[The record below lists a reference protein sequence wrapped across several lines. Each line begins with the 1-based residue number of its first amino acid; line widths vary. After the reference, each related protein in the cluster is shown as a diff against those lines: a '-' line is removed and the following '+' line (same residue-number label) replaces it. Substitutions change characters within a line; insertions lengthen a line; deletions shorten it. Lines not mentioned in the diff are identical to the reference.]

1 MNSVN
6 EHIEYLILRH
16 DCVVIPGIGAL
27 IACNAPAYIDKE
39 LGCIFPPKRNITFN
53 PNINHNDGLLATS
66 MARRG
71 CLTYDN
77 AVTLMNEEIDLMRHQ
92 IEAHGEYAIG
102 RLGSLHRNTEGTLI
116 FEPFA
121 STLISPRL
129 CGMRPVKARPIT
141 IENVEEIPAE
151 SVILPVGSS
160 RLSFRGILKIA
171 ASIILLIGLGITI
184 STPIIE
190 NTPDFAGIAVAHT
203 AAAPKAEPLFVNDI
217 NPDIQLTIALPDPA
231 TATAIVEEKKAI
243 QQEKAGLH
251 RSPADIYFLI
261 IASLPT
267 REKAAEFIALNKN
280 GSDMDILESGGRYRI
295 YISSGKTYAE
305 AQAPLAVAE
314 YAGAYPDAW
323 VCRRD

>member
-6 EHIEYLILRH
+6 KHIEYLILRH

-27 IACNAPAYIDKE
+27 IACHAPAYIDKE

-92 IEAHGEYAIG
+92 IEAHGEYAVG
-102 RLGSLHRNTEGTLI
+102 RLGALHRNTEGTLI

-129 CGMRPVKARPIT
+129 CGLKPVKATPIAIEKPESLT
-141 IENVEEIPAE
+141 TENVIASAE
-151 SVILPVGSS
+151 NS
-160 RLSFRGILKIA
+160 RLSFKGVFKIA
-171 ASIILLIGLGITI
+171 ASIILLVGLGITI
-184 STPIIE
+184 STPVIE
-190 NTPDFAGIAVAHT
+190 NAPDFAGIATTRTV
-203 AAAPKAEPLFVNDI
+203 PKTEPLFVNDI
-217 NPDIQLTIALPDPA
+217 NPDIQLTIALPDPETASA
-231 TATAIVEEKKAI
+231 TVEKKEDKPQKEAI
-243 QQEKAGLH
+243 LR
-251 RSPADIYFLI
+251 RSSSDIYFLI

-267 REKAAEFIALNKN
+267 REKAAEFIAMNKN
-280 GSDMDILESGGRYRI
+280 GNDMDILESGGRYRI
-295 YISSGKTYAE
+295 YISSGNTYAE
-305 AQAPLAVAE
+305 AQAPIAGTE
-314 YAGAYPDAW
+314 YAATYPDAW

>member
-6 EHIEYLILRH
+6 KHIEYLILRH

-66 MARRG
+66 ISRRG
-71 CLTYDN
+71 GLTYDN

-92 IEAHGEYAIG
+92 IEAHGEYAVG
-102 RLGSLHRNTEGTLI
+102 RLGTLHRNTEGTLI
-116 FEPFA
+116 FEPFV

-129 CGMRPVKARPIT
+129 CGLKPVKAIPIAIEKPESMATEIETPIT
-141 IENVEEIPAE
+141 GNN
-151 SVILPVGSS
+151 
-160 RLSFRGILKIA
+160 RLSLRNVFKIA
-171 ASIILLIGLGITI
+171 ASIVLLIGLGITV
-184 STPIIE
+184 STPVIE
-190 NTPDFAGIAVAHT
+190 NAPDFAGIAAT
-203 AAAPKAEPLFVNDI
+203 RPAPKAEPLFVNDI
-217 NPDIQLTIALPDPA
+217 NPDIQLSIALPDPT
-231 TATAIVEEKKAI
+231 TASAIVEEKVEKP
-243 QQEKAGLH
+243 QEKAGLH
-251 RSPADIYFLI
+251 RNQSDTYFLI

-267 REKAAEFIALNKN
+267 REKAAEFIALSKN
-280 GSDMDILESGGRYRI
+280 GRDMDILESGGRYRI

-314 YAGAYPDAW
+314 YAGTYPDAW